1 MFNSSA
7 VIVLPGFAMNFGDQT
22 PEEAKL
28 GFPDLSGLSLPD
40 ADDKIFAVA
49 EEQSVEEDRLVATGL
64 SWEEAQ
70 AKIGRSA
77 LPDEDDVVQ
86 LAALWSIDPTQ
97 LSEQDHPPGV
107 GLAVRLPE
115 DMRQ

>member
-1 MFNSSA
+1 MFAYNDGQ
-7 VIVLPGFAMNFGDQT
+7 VLMNFGDQT

-28 GFPDLSGLSLPD
+28 GLPDLTGLSLSDAEDKLFSIAEELDAEQEKLVESGLSQD
-40 ADDKIFAVA
+40 
-49 EEQSVEEDRLVATGL
+49 
-64 SWEEAQ
+64 EAYER
-70 AKIGRSA
+70 AYNSRHA
-77 LPDEDDVVQ
+77 FPTEDDVVQ